1 VVSDSV
7 SELEHKPRNLIPSTS
22 IKLVSQGVSPI
33 VSFEQ
38 MFDNVP
44 RCLGLSH
51 LRSRLRVLAC
61 YQGEIGEKWKVILA
75 HLYTTA
81 EACKQLNISR
91 STLYRLISDGEI
103 EPIKIRNC
111 CRFSEANLNKYLD
124 RQIKKS
130 REEKVGF

>member
-1 VVSDSV
+1 
-7 SELEHKPRNLIPSTS
+7 
-22 IKLVSQGVSPI
+22 
-33 VSFEQ
+33 
-38 MFDNVP
+38 MFDNVS

-51 LRSRLRVLAC
+51 HWPRRNIWAIQKKR
-61 YQGEIGEKWKVILA
+61 IGEKWKVILA

>member
-1 VVSDSV
+1 MVSDSV
-7 SELEHKPRNLIPSTS
+7 SEWKFEPKNLVPSTS
-22 IKLVSQGVSPI
+22 TNLVYEGVSPMLG
-33 VSFEQ
+33 SEH
-38 MFDNVP
+38 MFDNVS

-51 LRSRLRVLAC
+51 LRSRWNILAC
-61 YQGEIGEKWKVILA
+61 KEKRIGEKWKVILA

-81 EACKQLNISR
+81 EACKQLKISR

-103 EPIKIRNC
+103 EPIKLRNC

>member
-7 SELEHKPRNLIPSTS
+7 SEWKFKPTNFLPSRS
-22 IKLVSQGVSPI
+22 INLVSQGVSPMAH
-33 VSFEQ
+33 FEH

-61 YQGEIGEKWKVILA
+61 NEKGIGEKWKVILA

>member
-1 VVSDSV
+1 MVSDSV
-7 SELEHKPRNLIPSTS
+7 SELKLKPRYLIPSTS
-22 IKLVSQGVSPI
+22 INLVSQGVSPI
-33 VSFEQ
+33 VCFEH

-51 LRSRLRVLAC
+51 HWSRWVILAC
-61 YQGEIGEKWKVILA
+61 QEKEIGEKWKVILA

-81 EACKQLNISR
+81 EACKQLSISR

-111 CRFSEANLNKYLD
+111 CRFSEANLNKYLE

-130 REEKVGF
+130 REDKVGF

>member
-1 VVSDSV
+1 MVSD
-7 SELEHKPRNLIPSTS
+7 
-22 IKLVSQGVSPI
+22 LVSNHSVRPVNSVITKHYFSMGVFPRSICALSFHNFSRCFKPI
-33 VSFEQ
+33 H
-38 MFDNVP
+38 P
-44 RCLGLSH
+44 RLGWKKMACH
-51 LRSRLRVLAC
+51 LER
-61 YQGEIGEKWKVILA
+61 IGEKWKPILV

-111 CRFSEANLNKYLD
+111 CRFSETSLKKYLD
-124 RQIKKS
+124 RQLKKA

>member
-1 VVSDSV
+1 MVSDSV
-7 SELEHKPRNLIPSTS
+7 SEWKHKPRNLVPSTS
-22 IKLVSQGVSPI
+22 INLVSQGVSPI
-33 VSFEQ
+33 VCFEH

-51 LRSRLRVLAC
+51 HWSRGNIWAIQKKR
-61 YQGEIGEKWKVILA
+61 IGEKWKVILA
-75 HLYTTA
+75 HLLTTA

>member
-1 VVSDSV
+1 MACH
-7 SELEHKPRNLIPSTS
+7 LER
-22 IKLVSQGVSPI
+22 
-33 VSFEQ
+33 
-38 MFDNVP
+38 
-44 RCLGLSH
+44 
-51 LRSRLRVLAC
+51 
-61 YQGEIGEKWKVILA
+61 IGEKWKPILV

-111 CRFSEANLNKYLD
+111 CRFSETSLKKYLD
-124 RQIKKS
+124 RQLKKA

>member
-1 VVSDSV
+1 
-7 SELEHKPRNLIPSTS
+7 
-22 IKLVSQGVSPI
+22 
-33 VSFEQ
+33 
-38 MFDNVP
+38 MFDNVS

-51 LRSRLRVLAC
+51 HWPRRNIWAIQKKR
-61 YQGEIGEKWKVILA
+61 IGEKWKVILA

-111 CRFSEANLNKYLD
+111 CRFSESNLNKYID
-124 RQIKKS
+124 RQFKKS
-130 REEKVGF
+130 REQKVGF